1 MKLVLAL
8 TGASGIVYGTRLA
21 EELKKKCELSIIVS
35 NAARKVAEYENI
47 DLGVLGD
54 TLKEEE
60 LDAAPASGSALYDA
74 MVVCPCSMKTLAA
87 IANGHSYN
95 LISRAADVMLKEG
108 RKLVLVFRETPVSAV
123 QLENMLKLARL
134 GVIIMPASPG
144 FYNKPKEI
152 KDLVD
157 HVVGK
162 AMDALR
168 VEHDLFKRWKS

>member
-1 MKLVLAL
+1 
-8 TGASGIVYGTRLA
+8 
-21 EELKKKCELSIIVS
+21 
-35 NAARKVAEYENI
+35 
-47 DLGVLGD
+47 
-54 TLKEEE
+54 
-60 LDAAPASGSALYDA
+60 
-74 MVVCPCSMKTLAA
+74 
-87 IANGHSYN
+87 
-95 LISRAADVMLKEG
+95 
-108 RKLVLVFRETPVSAV
+108 
-123 QLENMLKLARL
+123 LENMLKLARL